1 MINTQV
7 KKDNKFS
14 ELIIRI
20 TYLSCILY
28 SFLNKHYDRILS
40 SQYISIVKCLIL

>member
-20 TYLSCILY
+20 TYLSFTSYLFLY
-28 SFLNKHYDRILS
+28 KYYDRILS
-40 SQYISIVKCLIL
+40 SQYISIDKCII